1 MKNFLTVKLGLL
13 PPKKK
18 SSPQVSAEPAR
29 RPVSA
34 IAPVD
39 GKGRIFLID
48 TMSFIFRA
56 YHAMARQRPMSTKTG
71 LPTAATFVFV
81 NMLRKLRDDFSPEY
95 LAAVFDVGAPTIRNQ
110 QAESITTI
118 RKFDIKTQT
127 FKESQYDG
135 YKANRAEMPG
145 DLVQQIPYIR
155 RALEGYRIPIL
166 QLEGYEADDVIGTL
180 ARKAAAESYSVYV
193 VSSDKDMLQLVNES
207 VCVLNPPKDNLICD
221 AAKVEE
227 ILGVPP
233 SKVVDVMAL
242 RGDSVDNIPGAPGIG
257 DKGSV
262 DLIQRFGSVEQALER
277 AAEVEKKTYRES
289 LQNNRD
295 NILYSK
301 QLVTIDTN
309 VDVELDVAAMKM
321 GEPDVESLRA
331 LFAELEF
338 TSLLKEL
345 LPVVEM
351 KDGDYREINSKAE
364 FEEYL
369 RGLGEGETL
378 AFAIP
383 TERTQSIEEEDEEP
397 QPAQSGFLAL
407 QPADAVEQSA
417 AVIERIAVSNAP
429 GAGAM
434 VAMDDQALANRVKDV
449 LQDAAIPKAIHDLKL
464 ALRHVSAHFPGA
476 AIALAGVK
484 HDPMLYSY
492 LLDPTYSSHS
502 LPEIALRR
510 FNVKLSGNLA
520 EAADITGRL
529 ATALRKEVEEQK
541 LTSVYEEIDAPLVPV
556 LARMEEA
563 GVKIDPAALGEMSV
577 KLQREADAKAREI
590 YERCGSEFNINS
602 PKQLGDVLFNK
613 LALPIPVK
621 YGKGKK
627 ISTAVDVLEGLAAD
641 HEVPRLVLEYR
652 QLTKLKS
659 TYVDALPLLIRNQS
673 GRVHTT
679 FGQTGTA
686 TGRLSS
692 TNPNLQ
698 NIPIRTELGREIRA
712 AFVAE
717 EGHVLLAADYSQI
730 ELRLLAHY
738 SKDKLLVEAFR
749 RGDDIHTL
757 TASQV
762 FGVPPLMVTA
772 EHRRAAKVVN
782 FGIVYG
788 LSPFGL
794 SQNLGIQPSEA
805 RQFIDAY
812 FEKYAGVRAFIDAT
826 LEQTRRDQKVKTLF
840 GRVRPIPDINSK
852 NATQRGFAE
861 RTAVNTPLQGTAAD
875 LIKLAMI
882 RIDDEIRK
890 RGMKSRMTLQV
901 HDELV
906 FEVPE
911 NEVETMKPLVR
922 EHMEKAYEL
931 AVPLLVEIGVG
942 QNWRDME

>member
-1 MKNFLTVKLGLL
+1 L
-13 PPKKK
+13 PAKKK
-18 SSPQVSAEPAR
+18 SPPQASAAPGST
-29 RPVSA
+29 PVSA
-34 IAPVD
+34 H
-39 GKGRIFLID
+39 GEGRIFLID

-71 LPTAATFVFV
+71 VPTAATYVFV

-110 QAESITTI
+110 QAEAITTI

-127 FKESQYDG
+127 FRESQYGG
-135 YKANRAEMPG
+135 YKANRAEMPP
-145 DLVQQIPYIR
+145 DLAQQIPYIR
-155 RALEGYRIPIL
+155 RALEAYRIPIL

-180 ARKAAAESYSVYV
+180 ARKAAAESHPVFV
-193 VSSDKDMLQLVNES
+193 VSNDKDMMQLVNDK
-207 VCVLNPPKDNLICD
+207 VQVLNPPKDNLICD

-262 DLIQRFGSVEQALER
+262 ELIQRFGSVEQALEH

-295 NILYSK
+295 NILLSK
-301 QLVTIDTN
+301 QLVTIDTG
-309 VDVELDVAAMKM
+309 VAVELDVAAMKA
-321 GEPDVESLRA
+321 GKPDVESLRA

-345 LPVVEM
+345 LPVVEV
-351 KDGDYREINSKAE
+351 KEGDYREIKSKAE

-369 RGLGEGETL
+369 KGLGENAPL
-378 AFAIP
+378 ALAIP
-383 TERTQSIEEEDEEP
+383 TEHIESIYAESAAEEDEES
-397 QPAQSGFLAL
+397 QPEQSGFLAL
-407 QPADAVEQSA
+407 QPADAKDQSA
-417 AVIERIAVSNAP
+417 GGVKRMAVSNAQ
-429 GAGAM
+429 GAA
-434 VAMDDQALANRVKDV
+434 ATLALEDRELLDRVKSV
-449 LQDAAIPKAIHDLKL
+449 LEDSALPKTVHDLKL
-464 ALRHVSAHFPGA
+464 ALHYFSGQGT
-476 AIALAGVK
+476 ALAGVK

-502 LPEIALRR
+502 LPEVALRR
-510 FNVKLSGNLA
+510 FNLKLSGNLA
-520 EAADITGRL
+520 EAADVTGRL
-529 ATALRKEVEEQK
+529 ASALRKEVDDQG
-541 LTSVYEEIDAPLVPV
+541 LTSVYEKIDAPLVPV
-556 LARMEEA
+556 LARMEDA
-563 GVKIDPAALGEMSV
+563 GVKIDPAVLGQMSV

-590 YERCGSEFNINS
+590 YERCGVEFNINS

-613 LALPIPVK
+613 LALPMPVR

-659 TYVDALPLLIRNQS
+659 TYVDALPALIRNQS

-712 AFVAE
+712 AFIAE
-717 EGHVLLAADYSQI
+717 PGNVLLAADYSQI

-762 FGVPPLMVTA
+762 FGVPPLMVTPD
-772 EHRRAAKVVN
+772 HRRQAKVVN

-794 SQNLGIQPSEA
+794 SQQLGIEPGEA
-805 RQFIDAY
+805 RKFIDAY

-826 LEQTRRDQKVKTLF
+826 LEQTRRDQRVKTLF
-840 GRVRPIPDINSK
+840 GRIRPIPDINSK

-882 RIDDEIRK
+882 RIDEEIRK
-890 RGMKSRMTLQV
+890 RSLKSRMTLQV

-911 NEVETMKPLVR
+911 NEVDRMKPLVR
-922 EHMEKAYEL
+922 EHMEQVHSL

-942 QNWRDME
+942 PNWRDME

>member
-1 MKNFLTVKLGLL
+1 VPGRGLAL
-13 PPKKK
+13 
-18 SSPQVSAEPAR
+18 
-29 RPVSA
+29 
-34 IAPVD
+34 

-71 LPTAATFVFV
+71 VPTAATYVFV

-95 LAAVFDVGAPTIRNQ
+95 LAAVFDVGTPTIRNQ
-110 QAESITTI
+110 QAEAITTI

-127 FKESQYDG
+127 FKESQYGG

-180 ARKAAAESYSVYV
+180 ARKAAAESYPVFV
-193 VSSDKDMLQLVNES
+193 VSSDKDMLQLVNDK

-233 SKVVDVMAL
+233 SRVVDVMAL

-262 DLIQRFGSVEQALER
+262 DLIQRFGSVEQALEH
-277 AAEVEKKTYRES
+277 AAEVEKKSYRES

-301 QLVTIDTN
+301 QLVTIDTD
-309 VDVELDVAAMKM
+309 VAVELDVAAMKA
-321 GEPDVESLRA
+321 GDPDVESLRA
-331 LFAELEF
+331 LFAALEF

-351 KDGDYREINSKAE
+351 KDGDYREINSKIE

-369 RGLGEGETL
+369 KGLSRNATL
-378 AFAIP
+378 ALAIP
-383 TERTQSIEEEDEEP
+383 TEDTESILTESAAEEDEP

-407 QPADAVEQSA
+407 QPADAEDQSEDQSA
-417 AVIERIAVSNAP
+417 GVIERIAVSNAP
-429 GAGAM
+429 GAG
-434 VAMDDQALANRVKDV
+434 VVVTLEDKPLTDRVKSM
-449 LQDAAIPKAIHDLKL
+449 LEDAAVPKTVHDLKS
-464 ALRHVSAHFPGA
+464 ALHHFGERG
-476 AIALAGVK
+476 ITLAGVK

-502 LPEIALRR
+502 LPEVALRR
-510 FNVKLSGNLA
+510 LNLKLSGSLA
-520 EAADITGRL
+520 EAADVTGRL
-529 ATALRKEVEEQK
+529 ASALREEVDDLG

-556 LARMEEA
+556 LARMEDA
-563 GVKIDPAALGEMSV
+563 GVKIDPAVLGEMSV
-577 KLQREADAKAREI
+577 KLLREADAKARDI
-590 YERCGSEFNINS
+590 YERCGTEFNINS

-613 LALPIPVK
+613 LALPMPVK
-621 YGKGKK
+621 YGRGRK

-659 TYVDALPLLIRNQS
+659 TYVDALPALIRSQS

-712 AFVAE
+712 AFIAE
-717 EGHVLLAADYSQI
+717 PGHVLMAADYSQI
-730 ELRLLAHY
+730 ELRLLAHL

-762 FGVPPLMVTA
+762 FGVPPLMVTPD
-772 EHRRAAKVVN
+772 HRRQAKVVN

-788 LSPFGL
+788 LSAFGL
-794 SQNLGIQPSEA
+794 SQNLGIEPSEA
-805 RQFIDAY
+805 RKFIDAY

-826 LEQTRRDQKVKTLF
+826 LEQTRRDQRVKTLF
-840 GRVRPIPDINSK
+840 GRIRPIPDINSK

-882 RIDDEIRK
+882 RIDEEIRK
-890 RGMKSRMTLQV
+890 RGLKSRMTLQV

-911 NEVETMKPLVR
+911 SELDAMKPLVR
-922 EHMEKAYEL
+922 EHMQNAYSLE
-931 AVPLLVEIGVG
+931 VPLLVEIGVG
-942 QNWRDME
+942 PNWRDME